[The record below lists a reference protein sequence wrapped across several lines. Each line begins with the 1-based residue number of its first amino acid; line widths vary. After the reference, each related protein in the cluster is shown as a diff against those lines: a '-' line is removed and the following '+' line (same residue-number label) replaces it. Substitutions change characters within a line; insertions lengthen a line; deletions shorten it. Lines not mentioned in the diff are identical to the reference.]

1 MSFIDK
7 TGALYIITKIKT
19 LLDAKVNVESGKGL
33 STNDYTT
40 EEKNKLSGIASG
52 ANKYT
57 HPTYTGGASGLYKVT
72 VDATGHVSAVT
83 AVTKADITALGIP
96 AQDTNT
102 TYTDMKGATSS
113 AAGTSGL
120 VPAPASG
127 AQSKFLKGDG
137 TWAVPTNTTY
147 SVMTAATSSEAG
159 TSGLVPA
166 PSAGSQTKFLRGD
179 GTWVT
184 PSNTTYNV
192 ATSSANGLMSSTDKA
207 KLDAFGAASTYALKS
222 DITNMYR
229 YKGSVASESKLPTTG
244 LTSGDVY
251 NIVDASSYG
260 PAGQNVAWNG
270 TAWDNLGGLY
280 QIDAVTPDEIDA
292 MFSYD
297 GGTLN
302 IET

>member
-40 EEKNKLSGIASG
+40 DEKTKLAGIASG

-57 HPTYTGGASGLYKVT
+57 HPSYTGGASGLYKVT
-72 VDATGHVSAVT
+72 VDATGHISAMT

-102 TYTDMKGATSS
+102 TYSDMTAATSS

-120 VPAPASG
+120 VPAPSAG
-127 AQSKFLKGDG
+127 AQS
-137 TWAVPTNTTY
+137 
-147 SVMTAATSSEAG
+147 
-159 TSGLVPA
+159 
-166 PSAGSQTKFLRGD
+166 KFLRGD
-179 GTWVT
+179 GTWQTPPGTTSVVT
-184 PSNTTYNV
+184 T
-192 ATSSANGLMSSTDKA
+192 SANGLMSSTDKA